1 MIPVNNA
8 QDMMEFLGYFKAT
21 DGNYYRKQYEGRA
34 PELERWGV
42 KDIQLQHSM
51 MEDQDTPAFSRSFD
65 GVQRILAPVRLEIDG
80 VIGSMFL
87 TQHAGIH
94 TMYVNGSDDQYTV
107 IDLKY
112 KDNYP
117 YPILNGLFVGT
128 WEDALTSFLSDSPR
142 TLQARYADFMVTRTE
157 PDLKR
162 RSELLTQHSKQEIT
176 NARKQALL
184 REVRVRAEHDLVF
197 NNLHSTRESKAAIAI
212 QNHPSYDDDMD
223 DADFPLSYSL
233 TNNDVTVATA
243 NRNFKQVMSIA
254 RQRMKRLSIEEL
266 NKSEF
271 VIWRTVNND
280 TERYAVY
287 DKQADLWNLV

>member
-8 QDMMEFLGYFKAT
+8 SDMMEFLGYFKAT
-21 DGNYYRKQYEGRA
+21 DGNYYRKQYDGRA

-42 KDIQLQHSM
+42 KDIRLQHNM
-51 MEDQDTPAFSRSFD
+51 MEEHDTPVFSRSIGD
-65 GVQRILAPVRLEIDG
+65 IERVLAPVRLEIEG

-87 TQHAGIH
+87 TQHSDLH
-94 TMYVNGSDDQYTV
+94 TMYINGSDGQWTAF
-107 IDLKY
+107 DLKY
-112 KDNYP
+112 KGNQP
-117 YPILNGLFVGT
+117 YPMLVGLFVGN
-128 WEDALTSFLSDSPR
+128 WEDTLTSFLSDSPR

-162 RSELLTQHSKQEIT
+162 RGELLAQYSKQEMAT
-176 NARKQALL
+176 ARKQAFL
-184 REVRVRAEHDLVF
+184 REVRIRAEHDLVF

-212 QNHPSYDDDMD
+212 QNDPSYDDDAD
-223 DADFPLSYSL
+223 EADFPLSYYL
-233 TNNDVTVATA
+233 TNNANNVATA

-254 RQRMKRLSIEEL
+254 RQRMKRLSSEEL
-266 NKSEF
+266 DKSEF

-287 DKQADLWNLV
+287 DKRADLWDLV

>member
-34 PELERWGV
+34 PELDRWGV
-42 KDIQLQHSM
+42 KGIQLHHSF
-51 MEDQDTPAFSRSFD
+51 MEESDSPVFSRSV
-65 GVQRILAPVRLEIDG
+65 GEIERILAPVRLEIDG

-94 TMYVNGSDDQYTV
+94 TMYVNGSDDQWTV

-112 KDNYP
+112 KDYHP
-117 YPILNGLFVGT
+117 YPLLNGLFVGT
-128 WEDALTSFLSDSPR
+128 WEDALTSFSSDSPR
-142 TLQARYADFMVTRTE
+142 TLQTRYADFMVTRTE

-162 RSELLTQHSKQEIT
+162 RGELLAQHSKQEIA
-176 NARKQALL
+176 NARKQAFL
-184 REVRVRAEHDLVF
+184 REIRIRAEHDLVF
-197 NNLHSTRESKAAIAI
+197 NNLHSTRESKSAIAI
-212 QNHPSYDDDMD
+212 QNDPSYDDNMD
-223 DADFPLSYSL
+223 ESDFPLNYSL
-233 TNNDVTVATA
+233 TNNGDTVGTA
-243 NRNFKQVMSIA
+243 NPNFKQVMSIA
-254 RQRMKRLSIEEL
+254 RQRMKRLSSEEL
-266 NKSEF
+266 DKSEF

-287 DKQADLWNLV
+287 DKQANLWNLV